1 MVVCSAK
8 ISFDDGACCIQN
20 AFKDVNMELGYIT
33 PALCNKQKQLVMTMN
48 IKLNSESKAKVK

>member
-1 MVVCSAK
+1 
-8 ISFDDGACCIQN
+8 
-20 AFKDVNMELGYIT
+20 MELGYIT